1 MMMTTLNDWLGPQFP
16 VEWVKGAL
24 VLGLVSSWVVIAL
37 FAYLN
42 HRTRKP
48 YLSLW
53 TVAWMF
59 YSVYLAASFSLQE
72 AADAPLLA
80 LARRTCIGISALFLF
95 WGSLQRTSQRR
106 GGLVRRMEIVVPER
120 GHVHQVIIGHSF
132 SARRPKRSRVAESPR
147 RFRVEIKHS
156 DSSYINRLID
166 RHL

>member
-1 MMMTTLNDWLGPQFP
+1 MTTLNDWLGPQFP

-106 GGLVRRMEIVVPER
+106 SLRELGGAVALITLWNYVAVVLVHDRFWCALPMFVLLAAAGVYSALPFLRNRR
-120 GHVHQVIIGHSF
+120 
-132 SARRPKRSRVAESPR
+132 RSRNPDVSFA
-147 RFRVEIKHS
+147 
-156 DSSYINRLID
+156 
-166 RHL
+166 